1 MIRRPPRSTRTDTL
15 FPYTTLFRSKRYAEV
30 DQHRLGDGPE
40 TDMDAASLKP
50 EQRRQ
55 ESKEEP
61 RINTEEQDLED
72 RVERDQ
78 RGHILV
84 VDPGKLVPDDDHG
97 NAPGQPDEDQAR
109 HVLRLVEKAA
119 DSERKPKHQPHK
131 PVSTAER

>member
-1 MIRRPPRSTRTDTL
+1 
-15 FPYTTLFRSKRYAEV
+15 
-30 DQHRLGDGPE
+30 
-40 TDMDAASLKP
+40 MDDASLKP

-84 VDPGKLVPDDDHG
+84 VAPGKLVPDDDHG
-97 NAPGQPDEDQAR
+97 NAAGQPDEDQAL
-109 HVLRLVEKAA
+109 HVLRLEIGRE
-119 DSERKPKHQPHK
+119 SCR
-131 PVSTAER
+131 VSVCQYVSISVDAYALKKKNDNQN